1 MNKTILI
8 TGANAGIGRETA
20 KQLGL
25 KKETEK
31 VILAGRNKTKL
42 ETAKKELEQET
53 NRNIF
58 EIFIIDVS
66 NLESVKSAV
75 QSINKP
81 IDALIMNAG
90 GMGGKT
96 PNALTNDGVTNL
108 FAVNVLGHALF
119 LEELLERNLLSNVA
133 LFAGSEAIVG
143 VPYMGMKRPK
153 LSSSSVEDF
162 VSIIDGSH
170 YGDKFD
176 PNQAY
181 GATKYVGVMWLASLA
196 KKYPKIKLLS
206 ISPGST
212 KGTEV
217 INDAPAAQR
226 FIMKH
231 IMMGFLLPIF
241 GLAHNVEKAAK
252 RFADGISSDAFKSG
266 KVYASKKGK
275 LTGTL
280 VEQGGIFNDLENSDF
295 QDNAYKAVQ
304 KFIK

>member
-20 KQLGL
+20 RQLGL

-31 VILAGRNKTKL
+31 IILAGRNKTKL

-53 NRNIF
+53 SRHIF

-66 NLESVKSAV
+66 SLESVRNAI
-75 QSINKP
+75 QNIEQP

-96 PNALTNDGVTNL
+96 PNAHTNEGVTSL

-119 LEELLERNLLSNVA
+119 LEELLKRNLLSNVA

-143 VPYMGMKRPK
+143 VPHMGMKRPK
-153 LSSSSVEDF
+153 LASSSVDDF

-176 PNQAY
+176 PMQAY
-181 GATKYVGVMWLASLA
+181 GATKYVGAMWLASLA
-196 KKYPKIKLLS
+196 KKHPKIKLLS
-206 ISPGST
+206 VSPGST

-217 INDAPAAQR
+217 MDNAPKVQK

-231 IMMGFLLPIF
+231 IMMAIIMPIF
-241 GLAHNVEKAAK
+241 GLAHDVEKAAK
-252 RFADGISSDAFKSG
+252 RFVDGISSDALKSG
-266 KVYASKKGK
+266 KIYASKKGK
-275 LTGTL
+275 LTGAII
-280 VEQGGIFNDLENSDF
+280 EQGHIFRDLDNPKF
-295 QDNAYKAVQ
+295 QDNAYEAVQ
-304 KFIK
+304 KFMK